1 MIFHQILHEGLTH
14 GSRVE
19 FSFKGIWTWGIPYK
33 VSFFLWA
40 SVLDNILSLN
50 HHKSRG
56 WNLANRCYLCMKE
69 KESVDHLLFITT
81 WCKRSRISFT
91 HLNISWVFPN
101 TIEIRSLDGGLKYWR
116 IFPILFGVFSLGLF
130 VGWFRRKGTSFSLR
144 ISTLPM
150 SASLFGF
157 YETLFN
163 WFPVSKDF
171 DNYGVVFFVVG
182 SCNAL
187 WVLFVFGFCPLFSC
201 RCVVFLF
208 FLLSALVN
216 VSLFC
221 FLLVFLFFF
230 FFLIKF
236 HFISKKKTQGPNHFT
251 SMLQI

>member
-1 MIFHQILHEGLTH
+1 MIFHQILHEGLMH

-69 KESVDHLLFITT
+69 KEPVDHLLFITT
-81 WCKRSRISFT
+81 WCKRSWISFT

-101 TIEIRSLDGGLKYWR
+101 TIEIRSLDGGLKCWQ

-157 YETLFN
+157 YGTLFN
-163 WFPVSKDF
+163 WFPVCKDF
-171 DNYGVVFFVVG
+171 DIMEWSFLWWAVVMLCGCCLFLVFVPC
-182 SCNAL
+182 SLAA
-187 WVLFVFGFCPLFSC
+187 VLFSFS
-201 RCVVFLF
+201 

-221 FLLVFLFFF
+221 FLLVFLFFKNKVSF
-230 FFLIKF
+230 YL
-236 HFISKKKTQGPNHFT
+236 
-251 SMLQI
+251 